1 MFQFSPI
8 VEHFLKSLNNVSP
21 FRCKRI
27 LDKANN
33 CVQEAGTSSLPE
45 LTISESKMMDLGD
58 PPTDAL
64 TVRIDWIALGDNDML
79 QELKQASSSTS
90 SLDALVNN
98 LSSVS
103 TAYEA
108 SHYFYD
114 EPLNLNQAA
123 YFKSCLIIWAFF
135 KEIIISI

>member
-1 MFQFSPI
+1 
-8 VEHFLKSLNNVSP
+8 
-21 FRCKRI
+21 
-27 LDKANN
+27 
-33 CVQEAGTSSLPE
+33 
-45 LTISESKMMDLGD
+45 MDLGD